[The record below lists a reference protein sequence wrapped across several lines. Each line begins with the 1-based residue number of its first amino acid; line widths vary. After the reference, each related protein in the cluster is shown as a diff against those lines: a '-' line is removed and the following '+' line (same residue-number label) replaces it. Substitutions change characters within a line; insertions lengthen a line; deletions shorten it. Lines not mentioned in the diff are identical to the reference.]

1 VPDVSEKFQNNSIL
15 PLEVQVIYSSCTFLG
30 RNKPRSAL
38 QNRHD
43 CPFHRYQSVTVSKRE
58 NDSNYNFENN
68 KKGDENVIY
77 INFLLYVLLY
87 IITQRDDS
95 YSSIFYVKVSWRIT
109 YMF

>member
-1 VPDVSEKFQNNSIL
+1 
-15 PLEVQVIYSSCTFLG
+15 
-30 RNKPRSAL
+30 
-38 QNRHD
+38 
-43 CPFHRYQSVTVSKRE
+43 VSKRE